1 MARAVSREDTDM
13 RFMGH
18 NALAILAAAIA
29 IYAIGFVV
37 YGLLIPGEQYMQM
50 AGITAE
56 EVEAAQWK
64 MPLGVIMP
72 ILIAIGL
79 SLVIKW
85 RNASGW
91 MSGATTGFWMAL
103 FFLFAERL
111 YGFVYTAEGGEL
123 LMVDTAHAFV
133 TAIVAGAILGAWK

>member
-1 MARAVSREDTDM
+1 M
-13 RFMGH
+13 RVMGH
-18 NALAILAAAIA
+18 NVLAIVAAAIA
-29 IYAIGFVV
+29 IYAIGFVI
-37 YGLLIPGEQYMQM
+37 YGLLIPAEQYMAM
-50 AGITAE
+50 AGLSE
-56 EVEAAQWK
+56 DDVAAGQWK

-85 RNASGW
+85 RNQPGW
-91 MSGATTGFWMAL
+91 MAGAMAGFLVAL

-111 YGFVYTAEGGEL
+111 YGFVYSAEDGQL
-123 LMVDTAHAFV
+123 LMIDSAHAFV